1 MPRGKPFLYT
11 GKRINTVKHSVMKV
25 ILMKDSPKIG
35 KVGDVKEVASGYALN
50 FLFPQGI
57 AKVATPAG
65 IKQVEE
71 IKRKRA
77 EEIADEKRVLLL
89 QANALRDRSV
99 VIRTRSEEGRLFGSV
114 GADEIAAALSVEG
127 IEIDPKILDIPK
139 AFKMVGQYEVV
150 ARFGKGVE
158 ASFEV
163 KIQGA

>member
-1 MPRGKPFLYT
+1 
-11 GKRINTVKHSVMKV
+11 MKV

-35 KVGDVKEVASGYALN
+35 KIGDVKEVASGYALN
-50 FLFPQGI
+50 FLLPQGI

-71 IKRKRA
+71 LKRKRA
-77 EEIADEKRVLLL
+77 EEVADEKRSLLL

-99 VIRTRSEEGRLFGSV
+99 VIRTKAEEGRLFGSV
-114 GADEIAAALSVEG
+114 GSEEIVAALSTEG

-139 AFKMVGQYEVV
+139 AFKKVGQYEVT
-150 ARFGKGVE
+150 AHFGKGIDV
-158 ASFEV
+158 SFEV

>member
-1 MPRGKPFLYT
+1 
-11 GKRINTVKHSVMKV
+11 MKV
-25 ILMKDSPKIG
+25 ILIKDSPKVG
-35 KVGDVKEVASGYALN
+35 KVGDIKEVASGYALN

-65 IKQVEE
+65 IRQVEE

-77 EEIADEKRVLLL
+77 EELADEKRSLLL

-99 VIRTRSEEGRLFGSV
+99 VIRTKAEESRLFGSV
-114 GADEIAAALSVEG
+114 GAEEIAAALSVEG

-139 AFKMVGQYEVV
+139 PFKMVGQYEVT
-150 ARFGKGVE
+150 ARFEKGVE

>member
-1 MPRGKPFLYT
+1 
-11 GKRINTVKHSVMKV
+11 
-25 ILMKDSPKIG
+25 MKDSPKIG

-77 EEIADEKRVLLL
+77 EEIADEKRALLL

-99 VIRTRSEEGRLFGSV
+99 VIRTRSEEGRLLGSV
-114 GADEIAAALSVEG
+114 GADEIAATLSVEG

-150 ARFGKGVE
+150 AHFGKGVE